1 MNNVYKGNFY
11 YADLDPVIGSEQA
24 GMRPV
29 LVIQNNIGNKNSPT
43 VIVAPLTASGNDKPL
58 LPTHV
63 KIAASD
69 GIYCDSIVL
78 LEQVRTI
85 DKQRLKNFLGRI
97 NMEQLWK
104 VEKAIIVAFG
114 INIRKIMEDY
124 KWRNL

>member
-63 KIAASD
+63 EITASD
-69 GIYCDSIVL
+69 GIICDSIVL

-85 DKQRLKNFLGRI
+85 DKKRLKNFLGRI

-124 KWRNL
+124 K

>member
-11 YADLDPVIGSEQA
+11 YANLDPVIGSEQA

-43 VIVAPLTASGNDKPL
+43 VIIAPLTASSNDKPL

-63 KIAASD
+63 EITASD
-69 GIYCDSIVL
+69 GIICDSIVL

-97 NMEQLWK
+97 NTEQLWK

-124 KWRNL
+124 K